1 MRRVSK
7 TILALGLAVVLASP
21 AFAQRRGQGQGQ
33 GRGPGGP
40 GGGGIAGLLQNES
53 VQKELKF
60 DKEETDKVKDAVQ
73 KVRDKHADDF
83 AKLRDAPQEERRQKT
98 QELNKMVS
106 EETLKAVSG
115 ILSADQLKRLKQIEL
130 QQVGVQAFTRADVQ
144 KTLSLTDEQKE
155 AIKTIDEEAAKKR
168 QELFQQGGGRRQ
180 GGGGQ
185 GQSQMATLRKETMEK
200 VQKLLTADQKKAWK
214 DLTGDTFEI
223 QRPQGGRRQQQQ
235 E

>member
-1 MRRVSK
+1 VV
-7 TILALGLAVVLASP
+7 LALGLTVVLASP

-33 GRGPGGP
+33 GGRGP

-60 DKEETDKVKDAVQ
+60 DKEEADKVKDAVQ

-83 AKLRDAPQEERRQKT
+83 AKLRDGPQEERRQKT
-98 QELNKMVS
+98 QELNKTVS
-106 EETLKAVSG
+106 EETLKSVSG

-130 QQVGVQAFTRADVQ
+130 QQAGVQAFTRPDVQ
-144 KTLSLTDEQKE
+144 KALTLTDEQKD

-185 GQSQMATLRKETMEK
+185 GQSQMATLRKETMER

-214 DLTGDTFEI
+214 DLTGDPFEI
-223 QRPQGGRRQQQQ
+223 QRGQGRRQQQQ
-235 E
+235 Q